1 MPYQRVST
9 RQPYVYVIGP
19 VGYPLGHPGAKQTVM
34 DVHGALREGHPGW
47 NDHLIA
53 MGHAVWLA
61 LNRTTDEAQAGPP
74 PEGFTF
80 RLVRLTPADYNRLIA
95 QANAQE
101 VRDARVIASHRIRDP
116 MHVRYV
122 RKAPVVPGD
131 EDVWSLTTW
140 GEVTRDINLSEAPWP
155 APDPFR
161 DQPARAADGQHRL
174 DRPGA

>member
-19 VGYPLGHPGAKQTVM
+19 VGYPVGHPGAKQTVM
-34 DVHGALREGHPGW
+34 DVHGALRDGHPGW

-80 RLVRLTPADYNRLIA
+80 RLVRLTPADYNRLVGR
-95 QANAQE
+95 ANALAAQDPDALRGASYR
-101 VRDARVIASHRIRDP
+101 VRDPI
-116 MHVRYV
+116 HVRYV

-140 GEVTRDINLSEAPWP
+140 GEVTQDFNLNEAPFP

-161 DQPARAADGQHRL
+161 QDPGGRAVDGQHRL
-174 DRPGA
+174 N